1 MSSIPLPALGI
12 HPVQSEDPLAAYGK
26 VASLQGML
34 QQRQSQALQL
44 QQQQQAL
51 TDQKATTAAMNSW
64 DGKSYDYLS
73 QLVLKNGGSANAAL
87 TIAQHGQQIKKTA
100 SDIAKDDAETGKTNL
115 ATTIEKNNQVLGAI
129 DAAKGVPDD
138 QLGQHLTQTAQN
150 LVQQGLL
157 DPQHA
162 QAVQQLAQQPPQQM
176 RGALDVL
183 EKSLMGQKEQF
194 EQAQKTQNTAIEQ
207 EKADTAQWKEA
218 GQGTLVNT
226 KTGQMIH
233 GVAPVEQQELSDFL
247 NRNPGKT
254 PQDFPA
260 AKAAREAAA
269 TQPYKLQVAAQEA
282 KTKQAIEGMA
292 KPVYAFDPS
301 TQTKTLMSQTDAMK
315 KGLLGV
321 PVGEKQISDD
331 TQLINRLTDVNNKIN
346 EYQQSLTKPLS
357 DADKGNIAALI
368 KDDDLK
374 VGAFG
379 TQLPVERLN
388 AALNAENIKNLSPAA
403 RDAILSYFNAR
414 ESLVGYNRVL
424 SGSGRSNES
433 ALQLQLKTLPD
444 PSSTDQDYAHRAFG
458 QFKGNL
464 KIVGQGLP
472 SIPGVKSPEEWQ
484 RDNPPGGGGKPDN
497 KDPLKLR

>member
-1 MSSIPLPALGI
+1 MSSIALPALGI

-34 QQRQSQALQL
+34 QQRQSQTLQL

-51 TDQKATTAAMNSW
+51 KDQQATTAAMKSW
-64 DGKSYDYLS
+64 DGKSYDDLS
-73 QLVLKNGGSANAAL
+73 QSVLKNGGSANAAL

-226 KTGQMIH
+226 KTGAMIH
-233 GVAPVEQQELSDFL
+233 GFPPVDQSELQDFL
-247 NRNPGKT
+247 KKNPGKG
-254 PQDFPA
+254 PWDFA
-260 AKAAREAAA
+260 KAKAALSPQAQINVQGGPPNDALVQAVANNSMKIGDVLTPRTPLPVRKQFLNAVLQTNPQFKSSDYDIEKGVMKDF
-269 TQPYKLQVAAQEA
+269 TSGPDSQKLQAFNTAITHMGVF
-282 KTKQAIEGMA
+282 KQAADALDNGDVKVLNQAGNTLGTQFGSDKATNFTIA
-292 KPVYAFDPS
+292 KQAFIGEVARAFDG
-301 TQTKTLMSQTDAMK
+301 A
-315 KGLLGV
+315 GV
-321 PVGEKQISDD
+321 TMHDREQI
-331 TQLINRLTDVNNKIN
+331 
-346 EYQQSLTKPLS
+346 EQQVS
-357 DADKGNIAALI
+357 AAS
-368 KDDDLK
+368 
-374 VGAFG
+374 
-379 TQLPVERLN
+379 
-388 AALNAENIKNLSPAA
+388 SPA
-403 RDAILSYFNAR
+403 
-414 ESLVGYNRVL
+414 
-424 SGSGRSNES
+424 
-433 ALQLQLKTLPD
+433 QLKGAADTAEKLLRGKRDVLKQQFTTGSNAQPNFGD
-444 PSSTDQDYAHRAFG
+444 QPNASSNSAPEKPKSKAA
-458 QFKGNL
+458 KW
-464 KIVGQGLP
+464 
-472 SIPGVKSPEEWQ
+472 GVEIQ
-484 RDNPPGGGGKPDN
+484 
-497 KDPLKLR
+497 